1 MRWLRNVWHLGRK
14 EIASLARDTVLFLFL
29 VYSFTFTV
37 YSEATGI
44 DIEVRDA
51 SIAIVDCD
59 HSTLSRSI
67 SAALRPPWFRPPVL
81 IDRADLDQAMDSG
94 RFSFALEIPPGFEA
108 DLLRGLRPELRLDV
122 DATAMSQAGIGDSYI
137 QRIVLDEVLAFL
149 KSRGIEA
156 DLPIGIV
163 VRAWFNPNLDSIWQN
178 SLMSVVEQITLLSI
192 LLVGAA
198 VIREREHGT
207 IEHLLVMPVRA
218 SEIAMAKVAANGLV
232 VLVATAMSLMLV
244 VRGVLTVP
252 IAGSVPL
259 FLSGVLLYLF
269 AMNSLGILLA
279 TIANSMPQFGLLAT
293 PVFLVLIMLSG
304 ANSPIESMPPPLQ
317 LLMQGS
323 PTVHFVDITNAVL
336 FRGAG
341 IGVVWPQF
349 LALAAFGTITF
360 AVALARFRGM
370 LARQG

>member
-51 SIAIVDCD
+51 SIAIVDGD

-156 DLPIGIV
+156 D
-163 VRAWFNPNLDSIWQN
+163 
-178 SLMSVVEQITLLSI
+178 
-192 LLVGAA
+192 
-198 VIREREHGT
+198 
-207 IEHLLVMPVRA
+207 
-218 SEIAMAKVAANGLV
+218 
-232 VLVATAMSLMLV
+232 
-244 VRGVLTVP
+244 
-252 IAGSVPL
+252 
-259 FLSGVLLYLF
+259 
-269 AMNSLGILLA
+269 
-279 TIANSMPQFGLLAT
+279 
-293 PVFLVLIMLSG
+293 
-304 ANSPIESMPPPLQ
+304 
-317 LLMQGS
+317 
-323 PTVHFVDITNAVL
+323 
-336 FRGAG
+336 
-341 IGVVWPQF
+341 
-349 LALAAFGTITF
+349 
-360 AVALARFRGM
+360 
-370 LARQG
+370 